1 MKNQTVIAEEKL
13 VDVSGL
19 AEALHEFADVRDWG
33 QFHSPKNL
41 VMALNGEVG
50 ELNEIFQW
58 LPEDASR
65 TVMENPVTAL
75 KVREELADVL
85 LYLVRMASVL
95 GVDLNEAARIKLLKN
110 GQKYPVSKAH
120 GTSKKYNE
128 L

>member
-1 MKNQTVIAEEKL
+1 MKNKTITKGGQL
-13 VDVSGL
+13 VDVNGL
-19 AEALHEFADVRDWG
+19 AEPLHEFAEDRDWG

-58 LPEDASR
+58 LSENLSR

-75 KVREELADVL
+75 KVQEELADVL
-85 LYLVRMASVL
+85 LYLMRLASVL
-95 GVDLNEAARIKLLKN
+95 GVDLNEAARIKLLTN

-120 GTSKKYNE
+120 GSSKKYNE